1 LMAVPM
7 LLAVHTSQLNPEP
20 YMDEIFHVPQACE
33 VLEHPT
39 LPSAHPLITTPPG
52 LYYASLL
59 LTGFS
64 SCDTVTLRSVS
75 SHICGSKPMLTSR
88 GRLTSA
94 LYYIGCGLLLWR
106 LLQVRGA
113 SSAGLLALAAVTFPP
128 LLFCSQLFY
137 TDTGA
142 LFFLLLAWVTVDTG
156 PAVSAAAAL
165 MCMFFRQSNIVWVA
179 FILGERASF
188 YLEEACGT
196 HLVWKRD
203 PRVWLRNVRWGA
215 LLASMAPLAASLAVF
230 LAYLLSRGSLVLG
243 DRDNHVV
250 ALHLAQLNYASFTL
264 LATSPLGYRFALAP
278 LRETRAVVAQR
289 PLTTLA
295 LCVQSALFAA
305 RFSVTHPFLLA
316 DNRHFS
322 FYVWNRFF
330 LRHWAAKLAPV
341 PVYALASA
349 RLVAFLEPR
358 LQSAGFVAACALSL
372 APLPLFEPRYFI
384 VPVAVFAVIAGPRLG
399 GNDAV
404 TAARLCVGANV
415 LVSAWVQ
422 YMFWYRP
429 FTGADGKLARFMW

>member
-1 LMAVPM
+1 M
-7 LLAVHTSQLNPEP
+7 
-20 YMDEIFHVPQACE
+20 
-33 VLEHPT
+33 
-39 LPSAHPLITTPPG
+39 
-52 LYYASLL
+52 
-59 LTGFS
+59 
-64 SCDTVTLRSVS
+64 
-75 SHICGSKPMLTSR
+75 
-88 GRLTSA
+88 
-94 LYYIGCGLLLWR
+94 
-106 LLQVRGA
+106 RGA
-113 SSAGLLALAAVTFPP
+113 SSAGLLALAACTFPP

-165 MCMFFRQSNIVWVA
+165 ACMFFRQSNIVWVA

-188 YLEEACGT
+188 YAEEACGT
-196 HLVWKRD
+196 HKVWERD
-203 PRVWLRNVRWGA
+203 PRAWLRNVRWGA
-215 LLASMAPLAASLAVF
+215 LLNSTAPLAASLTAF
-230 LAYLLSRGSLVLG
+230 LVYLLSRGSLVLG
-243 DRDNHVV
+243 DRTNHVV
-250 ALHLAQLNYASFTL
+250 ALHLAQLNYAAVVL
-264 LATSPLGYRFALAP
+264 LATSPLGYRVALAP
-278 LRETRAVVAQR
+278 FRETRAVVVER

-295 LCVQSALFAA
+295 LVVQSAVFAA
-305 RFSVTHPFLLA
+305 RFSVTHPFILA

-384 VPVAVFAVIAGPRLG
+384 APVAVFAVVAGPRLG
-399 GNDAV
+399 QDAAA
-404 TAARLCVGANV
+404 AARLCVGANA

-429 FTGADGKLARFMW
+429 FTGADGALARFMW